1 MVSALCARSKNRT
14 KLKTKEERSE
24 RRVRAITCSTWFF
37 LGMVFVF
44 QDVVSLYSSVVERQS
59 CKLKVLGS
67 IPSGGFL
74 PSFSYVCLH
83 VIGSHR
89 MSSVHGSGVFV
100 CGGFERGL
108 LLAMTFFENLI
119 PPPTSQSS
127 IFVYNSKP
135 SQLTVLGLAYLRA
148 IVRTCNRDV

>member
-1 MVSALCARSKNRT
+1 M
-14 KLKTKEERSE
+14 
-24 RRVRAITCSTWFF
+24 
-37 LGMVFVF
+37 
-44 QDVVSLYSSVVERQS
+44 
-59 CKLKVLGS
+59 
-67 IPSGGFL
+67 
-74 PSFSYVCLH
+74 PSFNYVCLH
-83 VIGSHR
+83 VISSHC

-135 SQLTVLGLAYLRA
+135 SQLTFLGLAYLRA
-148 IVRTCNRDV
+148 IGELCNPSDRATCPTLARGCELAIGMCYVKLVILLTETLWPSGLRRWLKAPFRKGVGSNPTGVTFAACDVTICACTCA

>member
-67 IPSGGFL
+67 IPSGGF
-74 PSFSYVCLH
+74 
-83 VIGSHR
+83 
-89 MSSVHGSGVFV
+89 FV
-100 CGGFERGL
+100 VVG
-108 LLAMTFFENLI
+108 MT
-119 PPPTSQSS
+119 P
-127 IFVYNSKP
+127 
-135 SQLTVLGLAYLRA
+135 LT
-148 IVRTCNRDV
+148 RTCHRLPNKMNNDGNK

>member
-14 KLKTKEERSE
+14 KLKQKEERSE
-24 RRVRAITCSTWFF
+24 RRVLAITCSTWFF
-37 LGMVFVF
+37 LGRVFVF

-74 PSFSYVCLH
+74 PSFNYVCLH
-83 VIGSHR
+83 VMSSWC
-89 MSSVHGSGVFV
+89 MSSVIACGVFV

-127 IFVYNSKP
+127 IFACNFKT
-135 SQLTVLGLAYLRA
+135 SQIRFPGLAWE
-148 IVRTCNRDV
+148 RTYRFLAR

>member
-1 MVSALCARSKNRT
+1 ML
-14 KLKTKEERSE
+14 
-24 RRVRAITCSTWFF
+24 AITCSTWLF
-37 LGMVFVF
+37 LGWIFVL

-74 PSFSYVCLH
+74 PSFNYVCLH
-83 VIGSHR
+83 VISSHC

-127 IFVYNSKP
+127 IFVHNCKP
-135 SQLTVLGLAYLRA
+135 SQLTFLGLAYFRA
-148 IVRTCNRDV
+148 LAPPLPAAASLQSGCVM

>member
-1 MVSALCARSKNRT
+1 MVSAPCARSKNRG
-14 KLKTKEERSE
+14 KLNQQRKRSK
-24 RRVRAITCSTWFF
+24 RRVLTITCSTWLF
-37 LGMVFVF
+37 LEWIFVL

-74 PSFSYVCLH
+74 PSFNYVCLH
-83 VIGSHR
+83 VMSSCC
-89 MSSVHGSGVFV
+89 MSSVNACGVFV

-127 IFVYNSKP
+127 IFDCNFLT
-135 SQLTVLGLAYLRA
+135 SQIRFPGVAWERTYRFLAR
-148 IVRTCNRDV
+148 